1 MRKTYHR
8 RVFGGKD
15 ATFRGIDQGKG
26 SLYPDA
32 LEMSLNATFDDNVF
46 KTRLGQVSIDSGT
59 TGVILCAKHT
69 AGYVTIMAGT
79 DLFVE
84 SA

>member
-1 MRKTYHR
+1 MNKTYHR

-15 ATFRGIDQGKG
+15 ATFDGIDQGKG
-26 SLYPDA
+26 LLVPGA

-46 KTRLGQVSIDSGT
+46 KTRAGQVSVDSGT

>member
-1 MRKTYHR
+1 VNKTYHR

-15 ATFRGIDQGKG
+15 ASWNGIDQGKG
-26 SLYPDA
+26 RLLPDA

-46 KTRLGQVSIDSGT
+46 KTRLGQVSVDSGT

>member
-1 MRKTYHR
+1 M
-8 RVFGGKD
+8 FGGKS
-15 ATFRGIDQGKG
+15 ATFDGINQGKG
-26 SLYPDA
+26 LLHPEA

-46 KTRLGQVSIDSGT
+46 KTRSGQVSVDSGT

>member
-1 MRKTYHR
+1 MNKTYHA
-8 RVFGGKD
+8 RVFGGRN
-15 ATFRGIDQGKG
+15 AEFRGIDQGKG
-26 SLYPDA
+26 ALHTDA
-32 LEMSLNATFDDNVF
+32 LEMSLNATFNDNVF
-46 KTRLGQVSIDSGT
+46 KTRLGQVSVDSGT

-69 AGYVTIMAGT
+69 AGYVTIMSGT